1 MAAYVTLT
9 ANLSPFLMLVII
21 NCLTFKLLKR
31 RVNQVSMTPRLKRCY
46 NQAII
51 SLIIIIISYIFC
63 HGFEI
68 VINITEIHN
77 ILTGDITPFQLQLS
91 YFYVLGF
98 YIPCVNHGWVWWGI
112 TNTVVFYFRS
122 NMVQIQLWSWSCFL
136 HSQNSWLIQ
145 LHHLSSQGIL
155 SLTVKDTTPFF
166 NFFNIFDFFYQ
177 YFIYFICIINW
188 CNEYNLHSRKRGL
201 GKNISVVSQKIKQ

>member
-1 MAAYVTLT
+1 MI
-9 ANLSPFLMLVII
+9 SHPFNF
-21 NCLTFKLLKR
+21 NCPIF
-31 RVNQVSMTPRLKRCY
+31 M
-46 NQAII
+46 
-51 SLIIIIISYIFC
+51 SLDSTS
-63 HGFEI
+63 H
-68 VINITEIHN
+68 
-77 ILTGDITPFQLQLS
+77 
-91 YFYVLGF
+91 VLIMDG
-98 YIPCVNHGWVWWGI
+98 YDGELI